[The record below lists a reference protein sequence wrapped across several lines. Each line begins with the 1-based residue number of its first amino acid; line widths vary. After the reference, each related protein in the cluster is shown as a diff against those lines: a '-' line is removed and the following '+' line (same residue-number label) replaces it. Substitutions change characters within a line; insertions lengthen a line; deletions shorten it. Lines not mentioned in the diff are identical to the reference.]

1 MPTTITQLFDSA
13 RSLIDRG
20 AQSETASPKK
30 AKAFVRKA
38 AKALKKDGKLVT
50 RAAKKR
56 SISSDCAAALTNLL
70 SDATNRAQQ
79 LLATL

>member
-1 MPTTITQLFDSA
+1 MPTPITQLFDSA
-13 RSLIDRG
+13 KSLINQG

-56 SISSDCAAALTNLL
+56 KISADCAAALTNLL
-70 SDATNRAQQ
+70 TDATNRTNQ
-79 LLATL
+79 LLSTL